1 MMTFVKKLSPV
12 LLLVILLAV
21 VCRPLHAGAV
31 EYKCEVNLDVAV
43 SFNGDKNTPFSIKL
57 ETQEQAPL
65 PEQSELTL
73 KGSGTVTFGP
83 ITYTAPGDYHYTM
96 TQTKGNAQYVTYDST
111 VYTVTVRVTNATNG
125 GLQAEIWA
133 ERNEETEKVSEFTFA
148 NRYDPPEQPSNQPT
162 PTPVPVTTEGDTTST
177 TQSSTLF
184 HLPQTGDDF
193 PLAVLLILCIA
204 AAAGLG
210 YSIYRKQRGKQK

>member
-12 LLLVILLAV
+12 LLLVMLLAV
-21 VCRPLHAGAV
+21 VCRPLHAVAA
-31 EYKCEVNLDVAV
+31 EYKCEVDLDVAV
-43 SFNGDKNTPFSIKL
+43 SFNGDKNTPFTVKL

-83 ITYTAPGDYHYTM
+83 ITYATPGDYHYTI
-96 TQTKGNAQYVTYDST
+96 TQTKGNAQYVTYDDT
-111 VYTVTVRVTNATNG
+111 VYAVTVRVTNATDG

-133 ERNEETEKVSEFTFA
+133 ERNEGTEKVSEFTFA
-148 NRYDPPEQPSNQPT
+148 NHYDPPEQPANQPT
-162 PTPVPVTTEGDTTST
+162 PTPVPVTTEGNTTST

-204 AAAGLG
+204 AVVGLG
-210 YSIYRKQRGKQK
+210 YIIYRKQRGKQK